1 MRPVAGAMMFA
12 VAMLLSASC
21 FAAENMTPAQK
32 ACCSEMA
39 HNCGEMAVSDGCC
52 AAPAQEGTSLPAANR
67 VEAPAP
73 VALPTLVAVL
83 DLQDPLGPHARVVG
97 PASTTPVK
105 PPGTHTYL
113 VVSSFRL

>member
-1 MRPVAGAMMFA
+1 MRPIAGALMFA

-21 FAAENMTPAQK
+21 FATENMTPAQK
-32 ACCSEMA
+32 ACCAAMA

-52 AAPAQEGTSLPAANR
+52 AAPAQEGTSLSAAHRVDAPPPAL
-67 VEAPAP
+67 
-73 VALPTLVAVL
+73 LPTLVAVL
-83 DLQDPLGPHARVVG
+83 DLQEPLALHAAVV
-97 PASTTPVK
+97 ASGHTTPVK

>member
-32 ACCSEMA
+32 ACCAAMA

-52 AAPAQEGTSLPAANR
+52 SAPAQESTSLSATSR
-67 VEAPAP
+67 IEAPAP
-73 VALPTLVAVL
+73 AALPTLVAVL
-83 DLQDPLGPHARVVG
+83 DLQEPLAP
-97 PASTTPVK
+97 PAGVWAPANTTPVK